1 MELRLTLLKL
11 QVNGKMAVTLDLF
24 KAMPVIRDIL
34 YTENYI
40 FDGMDLYGSVTF
52 EESVNSGQDLELGS
66 CVMSKIEFQLQDL
79 NYLINGI
86 YGTEF
91 TYKQAVKT
99 DETEYEDLAR
109 LSRGKIIVV
118 NGGYAYVA
126 NGTALSVWN
135 VETALEEYT
144 VSVSPSYPVLAMV
157 VDGDTLYCLHDTSPW
172 ATTYSISDDKYTL
185 TPVISPVFSTFYEN
199 KIKGLCALSKA
210 INVQGDVIKEYG
222 IEMYNLRP
230 RNLIENT
237 FECVQIG
244 IFTAEKPTKV
254 NDTRIKI
261 TCYDNMLKMEKY
273 VDDYVNSVSYPIT
286 LKALLSGICGFVGLE
301 LASPN
306 GDFTNSNFP
315 VLKNVVAE
323 NTSGS
328 QVLRY
333 ILELAASFGRVNSE
347 GKLEIGWF
355 SSVDFTIDNSIY
367 VKAETEDYITHVID
381 KVQVRST
388 ENDIG
393 VIVPPDAEGTNAYI
407 ISENPLVYVESDAGL
422 RPYVENIY
430 NKIKNIS
437 YKPYKLTLL
446 WEIPLLRAGDIVSL
460 KTRNGNAFP
469 AYIMTRKYTKSADVF
484 SAEGNETRAVQSD
497 ALNQS
502 IQSIRGKTNELT
514 RTVEETNSKLTDSVN
529 QLQSEISQTASSLT
543 ATITDTANNLQ
554 SQITQQA
561 HEISTKVSE
570 DEVSSI
576 IRQSPNDV
584 VFAFNDGNNSQWIK
598 MTGSGF
604 DFYDGDTFIGSMGT
618 NGNQIA
624 WNVEQATSMIWN
636 DGSQYCMWWNAWD
649 KGSYDGGQGGFHSQ
663 AVYCD
668 LLYINKNSS
677 ANVNLNDHDI
687 LNGAS
692 IHGSMFYGGD
702 ADLDEVTSRTI
713 DTDNLYVTGTRFTR
727 TRFRDGDGNVY
738 YGLLA
743 SVNSIAVESVNE
755 EENSLDLLRSELEK
769 MQGGETD

>member
-261 TCYDNMLKMEKY
+261 TCYDNMLKME
-273 VDDYVNSVSYPIT
+273 N
-286 LKALLSGICGFVGLE
+286 
-301 LASPN
+301 
-306 GDFTNSNFP
+306 
-315 VLKNVVAE
+315 
-323 NTSGS
+323 
-328 QVLRY
+328 
-333 ILELAASFGRVNSE
+333 
-347 GKLEIGWF
+347 
-355 SSVDFTIDNSIY
+355 
-367 VKAETEDYITHVID
+367 
-381 KVQVRST
+381 
-388 ENDIG
+388 
-393 VIVPPDAEGTNAYI
+393 
-407 ISENPLVYVESDAGL
+407 
-422 RPYVENIY
+422 
-430 NKIKNIS
+430 
-437 YKPYKLTLL
+437 
-446 WEIPLLRAGDIVSL
+446 
-460 KTRNGNAFP
+460 
-469 AYIMTRKYTKSADVF
+469 
-484 SAEGNETRAVQSD
+484 
-497 ALNQS
+497 
-502 IQSIRGKTNELT
+502 IQSYT
-514 RTVEETNSKLTDSVN
+514 
-529 QLQSEISQTASSLT
+529 LQS
-543 ATITDTANNLQ
+543 
-554 SQITQQA
+554 
-561 HEISTKVSE
+561 
-570 DEVSSI
+570 
-576 IRQSPNDV
+576 
-584 VFAFNDGNNSQWIK
+584 
-598 MTGSGF
+598 
-604 DFYDGDTFIGSMGT
+604 
-618 NGNQIA
+618 
-624 WNVEQATSMIWN
+624 
-636 DGSQYCMWWNAWD
+636 
-649 KGSYDGGQGGFHSQ
+649 
-663 AVYCD
+663 
-668 LLYINKNSS
+668 
-677 ANVNLNDHDI
+677 
-687 LNGAS
+687 
-692 IHGSMFYGGD
+692 
-702 ADLDEVTSRTI
+702 
-713 DTDNLYVTGTRFTR
+713 
-727 TRFRDGDGNVY
+727 
-738 YGLLA
+738 
-743 SVNSIAVESVNE
+743 
-755 EENSLDLLRSELEK
+755 
-769 MQGGETD
+769 